1 MLNRN
6 NIFKRVRDT
15 TNTLNVSTNRRIDNV
30 YTELMEY
37 ENMAQSR
44 YDKIKDI
51 LETIRYHHNKIENL
65 NKNYQ
70 SAIFGGSVN
79 TTALLTQ
86 IENAIETVGT
96 IATELDDSEFDV
108 LLIRKHQSLLTN
120 IEANTIDETNNI
132 DEYTIKNSDI
142 TETHKAFFTQ
152 AKEELSSLQTKLDS
166 NKTNIL
172 KLLETIKQVDAPI
185 TEYINEKKLSR
196 DLRES
201 IKKGIN
207 TINSTIQTDI
217 KGDSSKFNN
226 YSANIR
232 NGLGYATQKE
242 AENKNPNQKIDQKIL
257 AAYFKKPN
265 DIRFVGDAS
274 SLSGKVKISGSTI
287 NVDIQFEVEV
297 DETNTHIATIN
308 SDLSL
313 KFKLNKKLSAI
324 EKETTGTLLF
334 ESVIHNITQTEFKKY
349 KAILEIS
356 KKKTETEFKKYK
368 AILEINKKKKTEIE
382 LSIYDITLK
391 CYINLYTKYI
401 ELHFKDNIINSN
413 TVKIT
418 RIDTDQSSIKYIKKD
433 KKDKKAEDKAPDK
446 EEEDKATDK
455 EEEDKEEEE
464 EKKGVE
470 DIIRIYEYLNKDN
483 EKTGGGPE
491 QNLKDLPDVK
501 KFISTLNLI
510 KSQLLDTVEQKTDN
524 KKSSD
529 PKNTSAN
536 LTTTISNSIISS
548 LIQNYEKERKTVN
561 SIEDKIKLDG
571 KFVDNLD
578 NLGLNLAD
586 IFKVN
591 FNDKLAFIFFILVLH
606 IVVYSLIE
614 SLIMNSYVSD
624 IVYIMALYVG
634 IYCVI
639 IFILILI
646 LNKYVN
652 YRMKTLLNYLN
663 TDFNLQLISMHIF
676 IVFMFYIIV
685 LILSQHIDI
694 FVAKDEDDK
703 LQVLYRIE
711 VISSV
716 IFIFSSVF
724 VMLL

>member
-15 TNTLNVSTNRRIDNV
+15 TNTLNVSTGRKIDNV

-65 NKNYQ
+65 NKNYT

-79 TTALLTQ
+79 TTTLLTQ
-86 IENAIETVGT
+86 IENAIETVET
-96 IATELDDSEFDV
+96 ISIELGSSEFDN
-108 LLIRKHQSLLTN
+108 LIDRKHKSLLTT
-120 IEANTIDETNNI
+120 IGEEANNAVIE
-132 DEYTIKNSDI
+132 EYTIKNSDI

-166 NKTNIL
+166 NKSNIL
-172 KLLETIKQVDAPI
+172 KLLDTIKQIEVPI
-185 TEYINEKKLSR
+185 TEYINEKKLPR

-201 IKKGIN
+201 IKKGI
-207 TINSTIQTDI
+207 TIINSRIQTD
-217 KGDSSKFNN
+217 KKEDSKKFNN
-226 YSANIR
+226 YSTNIR

-242 AENKNPNQKIDQKIL
+242 AENRNPNQKIDQKIL
-257 AAYFKKPN
+257 AAYFKKPS
-265 DIRFVGDAS
+265 DIRFQGDAS
-274 SLSGKVKISGSTI
+274 AQNGKVKITGSTI
-287 NVDIQFEVEV
+287 NVDIPFEVEPG
-297 DETNTHIATIN
+297 DIATIN

-313 KFKLNKKLSAI
+313 RFKLKKPLSAI
-324 EKETTGTLLF
+324 ERESNGILLF
-334 ESVIHNITQTEFKKY
+334 ESVFDNINEIEFKKY
-349 KAILEIS
+349 KTELDKH
-356 KKKTETEFKKYK
+356 KKLAKDTKDTKDIYK
-368 AILEINKKKKTEIE
+368 
-382 LSIYDITLK
+382 ITLE
-391 CYINLYTKYI
+391 CYKHLYTIYK
-401 ELHFKDNIINSN
+401 ELHFNENDLKKSNREIIAIAIDTNTNTITIKDKDKDTDIKDNI
-413 TVKIT
+413 
-418 RIDTDQSSIKYIKKD
+418 
-433 KKDKKAEDKAPDK
+433 
-446 EEEDKATDK
+446 
-455 EEEDKEEEE
+455 
-464 EKKGVE
+464 G
-470 DIIRIYEYLNKDN
+470 DIIRIYKYLKQDKDQ
-483 EKTGGGPE
+483 TGGDGPL
-491 QNLKDLPDVK
+491 LKDLPEVK
-501 KFISTLNLI
+501 KFISTLKLI
-510 KSQLLDTVEQKTDN
+510 KSQLLDTDEQKTDN
-524 KKSSD
+524 KNKSSD

-561 SIEDKIKLDG
+561 SIEDKIKLDT

-606 IVVYSLIE
+606 IVVYSIIE

-703 LQVLYRIE
+703 LQILYRIE
-711 VISSV
+711 VISSI

>member
-86 IENAIETVGT
+86 IENAIETIET
-96 IATELDDSEFDV
+96 ISIELNSSEFDT
-108 LLIRKHQSLLTN
+108 LLDRKHNSLLT
-120 IEANTIDETNNI
+120 TINENEDVKIKNAI
-132 DEYTIKNSDI
+132 DEYTIKISDI

-207 TINSTIQTDI
+207 TINTKIQNDI

-265 DIRFVGDAS
+265 DIRFVGDTS
-274 SLSGKVKISGSTI
+274 NQSGKVKIIGSTI
-287 NVDIQFEVEV
+287 NVDIQFDVFEELY
-297 DETNTHIATIN
+297 ATIN

-313 KFKLNKKLSAI
+313 KFKLNKKLSSI
-324 EKETTGTLLF
+324 EKETNGKLLF
-334 ESVIHNITQTEFKKY
+334 ESVIHNIDEIVFKKYKAELEKSKTDFKKY
-349 KAILEIS
+349 KAILEKSKAELETEIS
-356 KKKTETEFKKYK
+356 KKT
-368 AILEINKKKKTEIE
+368 TEIK
-382 LSIYDITLK
+382 LRSIYDITFE
-391 CYINLYTKYI
+391 CYKNLYTKYNT
-401 ELHFKDNIINSN
+401 ELHFKEFLKVNNN
-413 TVKIT
+413 VKIT
-418 RIDTDQSSIKYIKKD
+418 NINADKLSIEYIKD
-433 KKDKKAEDKAPDK
+433 EKKKKEN
-446 EEEDKATDK
+446 
-455 EEEDKEEEE
+455 
-464 EKKGVE
+464 KGVE
-470 DIIRIYEYLNKDN
+470 DIIRIYEYLEKDN
-483 EKTGGGPE
+483 AKTGGGPTE

-524 KKSSD
+524 IKSSD

-536 LTTTISNSIISS
+536 LTPTISNSIISS

-561 SIEDKIKLDG
+561 SIEDKIKLDS

-614 SLIMNSYVSD
+614 SLIMNSYISD

>member
-65 NKNYQ
+65 NKNYT

-86 IENAIETVGT
+86 IENAIETIET
-96 IATELDDSEFDV
+96 ISIELDSSEFDT
-108 LLIRKHQSLLTN
+108 LLSRKHKSLLTN
-120 IEANTIDETNNI
+120 ITVTPDAENKKI
-132 DEYTIKNSDI
+132 DEYTITHSDV

-172 KLLETIKQVDAPI
+172 KLLETIKQVDVPI

-207 TINSTIQTDI
+207 TINTQIQTDI
-217 KGDSSKFNN
+217 KEDSSKFNN

-242 AENKNPNQKIDQKIL
+242 EENKNPNQKIDQKIL

-274 SLSGKVKISGSTI
+274 SLNGKVKIIGSTI
-287 NVDIQFEVEV
+287 NVDITFDVF
-297 DETNTHIATIN
+297 DELYATIN

-313 KFKLNKKLSAI
+313 KFKLNKKLSSI
-324 EKETTGTLLF
+324 EKETNGKLLF
-334 ESVIHNITQTEFKKY
+334 ESVIHNIDEIVFKKY
-349 KAILEIS
+349 KAELEKS
-356 KKKTETEFKKYK
+356 KTAFKKCENDPDKYK
-368 AILEINKKKKTEIE
+368 
-382 LSIYDITLK
+382 ITLK
-391 CYINLYTKYI
+391 CYKNLQTTYNK
-401 ELHFKDNIINSN
+401 ELHFKEFLKGNNN
-413 TVKIT
+413 VKIT
-418 RIDTDQSSIKYIKKD
+418 DINADTLSIEYIKTD
-433 KKDKKAEDKAPDK
+433 KKTEDKTDKK
-446 EEEDKATDK
+446 EEDKTDK
-455 EEEDKEEEE
+455 KEEAKKKTKDKTTDN
-464 EKKGVE
+464 EKEDLKTGVE
-470 DIIRIYEYLNKDN
+470 DIIRIYEYLKKDN
-483 EKTGGGPE
+483 EKTGGGQE

-524 KKSSD
+524 IKSSD

-536 LTTTISNSIISS
+536 LTPTISNSIISS

-561 SIEDKIKLDG
+561 SIEDKIKLDS

-614 SLIMNSYVSD
+614 SLIMNSYISD
-624 IVYIMALYVG
+624 IVYIMATYVG
-634 IYCVI
+634 IYCI
-639 IFILILI
+639 IMFILLLI